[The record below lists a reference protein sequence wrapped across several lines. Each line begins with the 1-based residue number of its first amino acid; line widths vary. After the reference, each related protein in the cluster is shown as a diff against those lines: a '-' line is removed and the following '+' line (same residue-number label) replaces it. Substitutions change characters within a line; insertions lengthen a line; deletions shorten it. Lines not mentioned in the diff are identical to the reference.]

1 MIRLEQITG
10 KNIWDILKLE
20 VGEDQK
26 NFVAPNDR
34 SIIEPYVALTRNGQA
49 FPFGI
54 WQGIRPGSDEKDY
67 GIYRNGTLRS
77 RRILLAFL

>member
-34 SIIEPYVALTRNGQA
+34 SIIEAYVAITRNGQA

-54 WQGIRPGSDEKDY
+54 FSFRFRSCPRP
-67 GIYRNGTLRS
+67 
-77 RRILLAFL
+77 APPMPA